1 MFYSTYKQKYKW
13 YTPNDDYLQQNV
25 YNVNKYINFLD
36 TTSKQLSYNKCFSS
50 LITSISMYVQK
61 KTLLTIWSFLF
72 VVCKKPYSVLCY
84 NMVLENSVYV
94 NSD

>member
-50 LITSISMYVQK
+50 LITSISKYVQK
-61 KTLLTIWSFLF
+61 KKHFSLYGPSFL
-72 VVCKKPYSVLCY
+72 
-84 NMVLENSVYV
+84 
-94 NSD
+94 